1 MYNGKKILELLSERN
16 LKQKDLLEAL
26 GTRENG
32 SVSRFVKGD
41 IKASRLEEIA
51 DYFGVSI
58 DTFFER
64 GITVGEAANPIREVA
79 LSASGKQELQRN
91 KEKLRLMEMQL
102 KALQSENKML
112 EERLKDKD
120 FTIVQ
125 MQSRIDILEEMRAQQ
140 RNAASENTRT
150 NIGQMPEKSANTN
163 TENQ

>member
-64 GITVGEAANPIREVA
+64 GVEVGECTNPVREAAMG
-79 LSASGKQELQRN
+79 ASSKQEMQRS

-102 KALQSENKML
+102 RALQSENKLL

-125 MQSRIDILEEMRAQQ
+125 MQSRIEILEEMRAQ
-140 RNAASENTRT
+140 RRTETSENTRT
-150 NIGQMPEKSANTN
+150 NFGQMPEKSANTN